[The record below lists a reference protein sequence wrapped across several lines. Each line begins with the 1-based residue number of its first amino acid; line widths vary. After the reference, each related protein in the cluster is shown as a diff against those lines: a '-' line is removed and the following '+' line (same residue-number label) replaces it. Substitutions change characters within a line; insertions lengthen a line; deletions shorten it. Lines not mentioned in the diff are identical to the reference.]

1 MNVLSILY
9 CETLKVSRSKV
20 FWLSFVLFSISLVI
34 LSLGIQEKNWPAF
47 FDSFLNLA
55 ANMGMLINFF
65 IASWVFGREF
75 TDKTNKDLVAKPI
88 SRAIVVISKF
98 TIIFLWGIIF
108 MIFLFA
114 ISLVIG
120 LFLGFTGFSIALL
133 CAALPKFVIIFLLYI
148 YISTVG
154 SVFASMSKGI
164 LAPIGILF
172 IIAVASNMLNNT
184 AVAPYFPW
192 TIPQNLFRETGNL
205 SPVSITIL
213 VFTGI
218 AGIVGTFVW
227 WRFAE
232 QE

>member
-20 FWLSFVLFSISLVI
+20 FWLSFVLFSLSLAI
-34 LSLGIQEKNWPAF
+34 LSLGIQERTWTAF
-47 FDSFLNLA
+47 FDGFLNLA

-75 TDKTNKDLVAKPI
+75 TDKTNKDLIAKPI
-88 SRAIVVISKF
+88 SRAVVVMSKF

-114 ISLVIG
+114 LSLAIG
-120 LFLGFTGFSIALL
+120 LFLGFTGFSAALL
-133 CAALPKFVIIFLLYI
+133 YAALKKFVITFLLYI
-148 YISTVG
+148 YISAAG
-154 SVFASMSKGI
+154 AGFASISKGI

-172 IIAVASNMLNNT
+172 IIAMASNMLNNT
-184 AVAPYFPW
+184 AAAPYFPW
-192 TIPQNLFRETGNL
+192 TIPQNLFHETSNPG
-205 SPVSITIL
+205 PASIIIL

-218 AGIVGTFVW
+218 AGIAATFFW